1 MTKFQVFRADIN
13 KVVAKEVA
21 ADDAAHALGQYA
33 SVLMA
38 AGIIAMRAA
47 ATEMLSD
54 NTMRINKLSGVSF
67 IVEARAL

>member
-1 MTKFQVFRADIN
+1 MSKFQIFRADIN
-13 KVVAKEVA
+13 KVVAKEVT

-38 AGIIAMRAA
+38 GGMIAMRDS
-47 ATEMLSD
+47 ATELLSD
-54 NTMRINKLSGVSF
+54 TTMRVNTLRGASF